1 MGSAGVSR
9 VYAEAQTT
17 AALRALI
24 ARVTEPALAEL
35 EALRVALDVRCE
47 ALTAAFVGTECI
59 DPASLREVI
68 DPLAHAARE
77 EADAAARAARS
88 QALEEAQVRQELE
101 RAEAEKRLALARA
114 QAAAER
120 EVDRLEHAALTDA
133 LEQAR
138 AQVDA
143 IRAHAEAQREAARAA
158 QTQLLEEAHAQT
170 ERAVAVRLGASEAMR
185 AQLEE
190 ARAEVQRAHAETGR
204 LEQAAQARLETAR
217 AEFETQK
224 ELEAAGRA
232 VLTEALEEARIE
244 VDAARLRAHA
254 EAQRE
259 AARAA
264 QTQLLEEAHAETE
277 RAVAVQ
283 LGASE
288 AMRAQLE
295 EARAEVQRAHA
306 ETGRLERAAQ
316 ARLETARAEFETQKE
331 LEAAGRAVLTEALE
345 EARTE
350 VDAARTS
357 AQMQIKAA
365 HAAQAEA
372 LARAPEVAQAEETR
386 AASATQQPA
395 GLPGGAHPPDEIPD
409 QLSTTVST
417 LDAAANLTHVL
428 DALLDGLGSVFPRAA
443 LFVVK
448 SRSRLQGWRSVGFTG
463 AAAITNQFE
472 LSLATDSALTRAVN
486 ARRVIVTGDG
496 RAPDQ
501 ESTAGADGHWSVTLP
516 VAIGDR
522 VVAVVHVDA
531 GERMGN
537 AAPSFDRG
545 TALKVSDMLVRRAE
559 RRLTALTASAQLAFS
574 DLIHEAPTTPD
585 AIEASVEPARQEEPR
600 RQEEP
605 GRHEDARRY
614 ARLLVSEI
622 KRYNE
627 ANVLAGLPD
636 RSLHERI
643 KGEIERCRS
652 MYARRV
658 PPEVGATLNF
668 FDEAL
673 SELLGSGDADV
684 RGQFDKTTGAPPTSA
699 ALDRPATAEQPLSL
713 RN

>member
-1 MGSAGVSR
+1 MSR

-120 EVDRLEHAALTDA
+120 EVDRLEHAALTEA

-158 QTQLLEEAHAQT
+158 QTQLLEEAHAET

-190 ARAEVQRAHAETGR
+190 ARAEVQRAHAETDR
-204 LEQAAQARLETAR
+204 LEQ
-217 AEFETQK
+217 
-224 ELEAAGRA
+224 
-232 VLTEALEEARIE
+232 
-244 VDAARLRAHA
+244 
-254 EAQRE
+254 
-259 AARAA
+259 
-264 QTQLLEEAHAETE
+264 
-277 RAVAVQ
+277 
-283 LGASE
+283 
-288 AMRAQLE
+288 
-295 EARAEVQRAHA
+295 
-306 ETGRLERAAQ
+306 AAQ

-372 LARAPEVAQAEETR
+372 LARAREVAQAEETR

-428 DALLDGLGSVFPRAA
+428 DALLDGLGAVFPRAA

-501 ESTAGADGHWSVTLP
+501 EPTAGADGHWSVTLP

-658 PPEVGATLNF
+658 PPEAGATFNF

-673 SELLGSGDADV
+673 FELLGGGDADV

-713 RN
+713 RT

>member
-1 MGSAGVSR
+1 MSR

-24 ARVTEPALAEL
+24 GRVTEPALAEL

-101 RAEAEKRLALARA
+101 RAEADKRLALARA

-120 EVDRLEHAALTDA
+120 EVDRLEHAALTEA

-158 QTQLLEEAHAQT
+158 QTQLLEEAHAET

-190 ARAEVQRAHAETGR
+190 ARAEVQRAHAETDR
-204 LEQAAQARLETAR
+204 LEQAAQT
-217 AEFETQK
+217 
-224 ELEAAGRA
+224 
-232 VLTEALEEARIE
+232 
-244 VDAARLRAHA
+244 
-254 EAQRE
+254 
-259 AARAA
+259 
-264 QTQLLEEAHAETE
+264 
-277 RAVAVQ
+277 
-283 LGASE
+283 
-288 AMRAQLE
+288 
-295 EARAEVQRAHA
+295 
-306 ETGRLERAAQ
+306 
-316 ARLETARAEFETQKE
+316 RLETARAEFETQKE

-386 AASATQQPA
+386 AASAMQQPA
-395 GLPGGAHPPDEIPD
+395 ALPRGAHPPDEIPD
-409 QLSTTVST
+409 QLSTTVSS

-428 DALLDGLGSVFPRAA
+428 DALLDGLGAVFPRAA

-448 SRSRLQGWRSVGFTG
+448 SRSRLRGWRSVGFTG

-472 LSLATDSALTRAVN
+472 LSLTTDSALTRAVN
-486 ARRVIVTGDG
+486 TRRVIVTGDG

-501 ESTAGADGHWSVTLP
+501 EPTAGADGHWSVTLP

-537 AAPSFDRG
+537 AAPSFDRE
-545 TALKVSDMLVRRAE
+545 TALKVSEMLVRRAE
-559 RRLTALTASAQLAFS
+559 RRLTALTASAQLAFG

-585 AIEASVEPARQEEPR
+585 AIDASAERARQEA
-600 RQEEP
+600 P

-658 PPEVGATLNF
+658 PPEAGATFNF

-673 SELLGSGDADV
+673 FELLGGGDVDV

-699 ALDRPATAEQPLSL
+699 ALDRAATAEQPLSL
-713 RN
+713 RT